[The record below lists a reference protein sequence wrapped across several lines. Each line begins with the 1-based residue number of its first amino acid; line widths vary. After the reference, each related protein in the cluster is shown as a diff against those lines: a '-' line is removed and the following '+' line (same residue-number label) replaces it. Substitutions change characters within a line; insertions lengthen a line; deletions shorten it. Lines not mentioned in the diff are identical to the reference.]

1 MRSTTTAV
9 RRSALILLVLGAL
22 LVAPGA
28 AQAQS
33 QEDPAFACLSSLLFS
48 GGLTEENESR
58 CSNAVLGRL
67 FPNMERRFCSD
78 CDPRFSPEE
87 IRRALVAFDG
97 GRALR
102 TRLIECRDRRLYGT
116 NSEDS
121 LRECTTLERTF
132 ELYLNDEGSLEARR
146 RATAAPD
153 ANGQA
158 GRAPTVFVRRYQSL
172 SSGVRVGCRAEAS
185 GTCAVRVIARRRL
198 FASGSAPVSAG
209 RTAQVT
215 ARSTAFGRRVLRRV
229 GRITVRVLVRTPAGT
244 ESRKILL
251 RR

>member
-1 MRSTTTAV
+1 MR
-9 RRSALILLVLGAL
+9 RIALTLLVLGAL
-22 LVAPGA
+22 LVAPAA

-33 QEDPAFACLSSLLFS
+33 QDDPAFACLSSLLFS
-48 GGLTEENESR
+48 GGTLTEETERR
-58 CSNAVLGRL
+58 CSNAVLGRI
-67 FPNMERRFCSD
+67 FPNMERRFCAD
-78 CDPRFSPEE
+78 CDPRFSSEE

-121 LRECTTLERTF
+121 LRECAALERTF

-146 RATAAPD
+146 RGTALPD
-153 ANGQA
+153 ANGPPGQA
-158 GRAPTVFVRRYQSL
+158 ETGATVFLRRSQRL
-172 SSGVRVGCRAEAS
+172 SAGVRVGCRAQTS
-185 GTCAVRVIARRRL
+185 GTCSVRVIARRRL
-198 FASGSAPVSAG
+198 FAAGSSPVAG
-209 RTAQVT
+209 GQTARVT